1 MNEILMWVVLAIAA
15 MSAGLAS
22 SVMVAAGKAERA
34 ARRAA
39 EKSGPGPWASAYV
52 TGRWL

>member
-1 MNEILMWVVLAIAA
+1 MCEILMWVVVVIAV

-22 SVMVAAGKAERA
+22 SVLVEAGKAERA
-34 ARRAA
+34 AKRAA
-39 EKSGPGPWASAYV
+39 EQAGPGPWASAYI